1 MLQQKE
7 IDSMTE
13 VFTEMGLKPKA
24 DTPEHFKQWLEE
36 FQKGAKPKVKR
47 ESTSEEGATA
57 GGTTSQLLEKN
68 PRLPIF
74 SGDKKGDT
82 NFDLWKY
89 EVQCLLKENYCESV
103 ISQAIRRSLKGD
115 AARIVMVL
123 GPDANITDILS
134 KFESV
139 YGTIHSKATVLSKF
153 YSARQQEEENVA
165 AWGCRLEDLLNQ
177 ARKEGLVQTAA
188 VNDMLK
194 NMFYEGLRPELKDTT
209 AFIFD
214 KTQNFDD
221 LRHEIRIKEEEMIQR
236 KKSRKTER
244 TQAISTTEE
253 IEEIKAMIQNL
264 NKDVL
269 DMKNRAYSTNENSD
283 KDMSPQYSSPR
294 FENYRGNIRG
304 RGQFYRQGQFQGRQS
319 AGDVTCYRCGQ
330 QGHLQYGCRVRLD
343 HRRPQGL
350 NMRRP
355 TARRGK

>member
-1 MLQQKE
+1 
-7 IDSMTE
+7 
-13 VFTEMGLKPKA
+13 
-24 DTPEHFKQWLEE
+24 
-36 FQKGAKPKVKR
+36 
-47 ESTSEEGATA
+47 
-57 GGTTSQLLEKN
+57 
-68 PRLPIF
+68 
-74 SGDKKGDT
+74 
-82 NFDLWKY
+82 
-89 EVQCLLKENYCESV
+89 
-103 ISQAIRRSLKGD
+103 
-115 AARIVMVL
+115 
-123 GPDANITDILS
+123 
-134 KFESV
+134 
-139 YGTIHSKATVLSKF
+139 
-153 YSARQQEEENVA
+153 
-165 AWGCRLEDLLNQ
+165 
-177 ARKEGLVQTAA
+177 
-188 VNDMLK
+188 
-194 NMFYEGLRPELKDTT
+194 
-209 AFIFD
+209 
-214 KTQNFDD
+214 
-221 LRHEIRIKEEEMIQR
+221 MIQR

-343 HRRPQGL
+343 HRRPHGL

>member
-1 MLQQKE
+1 
-7 IDSMTE
+7 
-13 VFTEMGLKPKA
+13 
-24 DTPEHFKQWLEE
+24 
-36 FQKGAKPKVKR
+36 
-47 ESTSEEGATA
+47 
-57 GGTTSQLLEKN
+57 
-68 PRLPIF
+68 
-74 SGDKKGDT
+74 
-82 NFDLWKY
+82 
-89 EVQCLLKENYCESV
+89 
-103 ISQAIRRSLKGD
+103 
-115 AARIVMVL
+115 
-123 GPDANITDILS
+123 
-134 KFESV
+134 
-139 YGTIHSKATVLSKF
+139 
-153 YSARQQEEENVA
+153 
-165 AWGCRLEDLLNQ
+165 
-177 ARKEGLVQTAA
+177 
-188 VNDMLK
+188 MLK

-214 KTQNFDD
+214 RTQNFD

-236 KKSRKTER
+236 KKSRKTEN

-253 IEEIKAMIQNL
+253 IEEIKAMIKNL

-269 DMKNRAYSTNENSD
+269 DIKNRAYSTNENSD

>member
-7 IDSMTE
+7 IDSMIE

-24 DTPEHFKQWLEE
+24 DTPEQFRQWLED
-36 FQKGAKPKVKR
+36 FQKGAKPKVKH
-47 ESTSEEGATA
+47 ESISEEGATA
-57 GGTTSQLLEKN
+57 RGTTSQLLEKN

-153 YSARQQEEENVA
+153 YSARQQEDENVA

-177 ARKEGLVQTAA
+177 ARKQGLVQAVA

-194 NMFYEGLRPELKDTT
+194 NMFYEGLRSELKDTT

-221 LRHEIRIKEEEMIQR
+221 LRHEIRIKEEEISQR
-236 KKSRKTER
+236 KKSKKTER

-253 IEEIKAMIQNL
+253 IEEIKAMVQNL
-264 NKDVL
+264 NKDIL
-269 DMKNRAYSTNENSD
+269 DMKKQAYSTNENLN
-283 KDMSPQYSSPR
+283 KNKPPQYYSSR

-304 RGQFYRQGQFQGRQS
+304 RGQFCRQGRQS

-343 HRRPQGL
+343 HRRSQGL

-355 TARRGK
+355 TARRGR